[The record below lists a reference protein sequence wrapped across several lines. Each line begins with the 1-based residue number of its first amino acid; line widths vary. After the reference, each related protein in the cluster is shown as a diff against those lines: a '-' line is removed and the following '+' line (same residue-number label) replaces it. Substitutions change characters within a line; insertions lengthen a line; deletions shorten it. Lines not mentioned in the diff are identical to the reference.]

1 VLWNKANKTD
11 PGAEE
16 SALEWSVSAM
26 RDVTA
31 RLPWC
36 DADDRPR
43 AFAVI
48 GEAVW
53 WVTIVDAT
61 MIRHHLEVYDDLLAS
76 HSLTERRLI
85 EGTLGG
91 LRFVRNRMGVDVNRV
106 DFVAAVESRHSANNR
121 ITEWAW
127 QPVPEPAFTARSPQ
141 GREWEKSRYQ
151 AYQDH
156 LAGRTVGEVF
166 GGAAAFL
173 NLAAAKALSAADTA
187 LAAG

>member
-1 VLWNKANKTD
+1 VIWNKANKTD
-11 PGAEE
+11 PAAEE

-26 RDVTA
+26 QDVTA

-36 DADDRPR
+36 DAEDRPR

-61 MIRHHLEVYDDLLAS
+61 MVRHHLEAYDDLLAS
-76 HSLTERRLI
+76 YSLTERRLI

-106 DFVAAVESRHSANNR
+106 DFVEPVASRHGAKER
-121 ITEWAW
+121 ITEWIW
-127 QPVPEPAFTARSPQ
+127 RSVPEPAFTSLSPQ
-141 GREWEKSRYQ
+141 GRDWEKSRYQ
-151 AYQDH
+151 AYEDH
-156 LAGRTVGEVF
+156 LAGQTIGEVF
-166 GGAAAFL
+166 GRAARFL
-173 NLAAAKALSAADTA
+173 NLAAAKAISSADSA